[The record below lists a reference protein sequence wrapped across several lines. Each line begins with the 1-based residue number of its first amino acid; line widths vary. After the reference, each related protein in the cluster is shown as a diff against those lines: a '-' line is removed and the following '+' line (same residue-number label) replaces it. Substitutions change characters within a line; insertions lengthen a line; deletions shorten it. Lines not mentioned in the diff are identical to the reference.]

1 MLGKICIL
9 EIAFKCSESVVS
21 TLNHISQS
29 KHSTYKKCQPL
40 LTFFRRIPQTHST
53 TVQYQTIEKKKKKLN
68 KSRFKKRLAYQVL
81 SLILYWYKCNFKRP
95 VPARFFI
102 SKVLLSEKSLRLS
115 NLDVECSDF
124 WMLIIS

>member
-1 MLGKICIL
+1 MFRISCLHIKSHQPIKTFNIQKMS
-9 EIAFKCSESVVS
+9 AFIDIFQKNTSNPFHYCAVS
-21 TLNHISQS
+21 NYL
-29 KHSTYKKCQPL
+29 
-40 LTFFRRIPQTHST
+40 
-53 TVQYQTIEKKKKKLN
+53 KKKKKLN